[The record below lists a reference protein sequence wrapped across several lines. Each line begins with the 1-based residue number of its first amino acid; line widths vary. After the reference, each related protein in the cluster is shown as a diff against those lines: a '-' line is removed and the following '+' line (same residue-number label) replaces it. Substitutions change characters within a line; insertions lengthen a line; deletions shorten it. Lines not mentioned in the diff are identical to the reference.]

1 MKRGLILALPWLF
14 FVGIVATIVLDQS
27 TSRTSERLTW
37 EFSSLS
43 ASGDEDDSSVAL
55 DPVCGMTVRKRTA
68 HELIGT
74 DASFYFC
81 TTYCRDEFKK
91 NPSQW
96 VHAKPRAGHTMRGI
110 PTWVYQAGIALLLL
124 LSFCFLE
131 LYPVPAGRTTTDRGT
146 ALNARWD
153 ITGQLLR
160 RVLKAPMTI
169 FVARLVFV
177 LVFVL
182 IILAGLFG
190 NQNATMNIAPL
201 LTWTIWWAG
210 LIILVLFFGKVWCY
224 VCPWDAIAT
233 WTERMKFWGPRRSG
247 IGLGLKW
254 PRRLRN
260 IWPAVALFLLL
271 TWIELGMSITVIPRA
286 TAWIAL
292 TILALSIICALVFER
307 KSFCR
312 YGCLVGRISGLYS
325 MFASVELRAT
335 NLETCAACKTHDCY
349 RGNEQGDGC
358 PTFELPQ
365 VMQQSTYC
373 ILCAEC
379 IKTCPSDNISLRLRP
394 WGSDLVAPVRPRAD
408 EAFLTLILLAMTS
421 FHGLTMTPVWPR
433 WTYAV
438 QEALGGP
445 PMLTFT
451 VLMVAIIA
459 TPILLYA
466 GLTRISAIWSA
477 PHSGKVLFLHYA
489 YAFLPLALF
498 YHLAHNAEH
507 FLIESPKVFALLSDP
522 FGWGWN
528 LFGTSQWK
536 AAPLITLEGIWI
548 IQVTAVLIG
557 HIFSL
562 WISARTTRRL
572 IPQRGRA
579 FVVQLPILLA
589 MILFSAISLW
599 LLKQPMDMRLSAL

>member
-1 MKRGLILALPWLF
+1 MKRFLTIALPWLF
-14 FVGIVATIVLDQS
+14 LLGIVVTIVLDQS
-27 TSRTSERLTW
+27 TSRTSENLTTQT
-37 EFSSLS
+37 SPIS
-43 ASGDEDDSSVAL
+43 ARSDDSDSSAAL
-55 DPVCGMTVRKRTA
+55 DPVCGMTVRKQTA
-68 HELIGT
+68 HELIVTNG
-74 DASFYFC
+74 SYYFC
-81 TTYCRDEFKK
+81 TTYCRDEFKLD
-91 NPSQW
+91 PSQW
-96 VHAKPRAGHTMRGI
+96 IHAELRTGHTMHGI
-110 PTWVYQAGIALLLL
+110 PTWVYQVSLALLLL

-131 LYPVPAGRTTTDRGT
+131 LLPMPVVNNEASYAATLLP
-146 ALNARWD
+146 RWE
-153 ITGQLLR
+153 ITGRLFR
-160 RVLKAPMTI
+160 RILKAPLTVFIARLI
-169 FVARLVFV
+169 FVL
-177 LVFVL
+177 LFVL
-182 IILAGLFG
+182 IIFAGLFG
-190 NQNATMNIAPL
+190 NQNPTMNIAPL

-233 WTERMKFWGPRRSG
+233 WIERLKFWGPRKSG

-254 PRRLRN
+254 PRKLRN
-260 IWPAVALFLLL
+260 IWPAVVLFLLL

-292 TILALSIICALVFER
+292 TILALAIIGALIFDR

-312 YGCLVGRISGLYS
+312 YGCLVGRVSGLYS
-325 MFASVELRAT
+325 MFASLELRAT
-335 NLETCAACKTHDCY
+335 NLDTCAKCNTHDCY
-349 RGNEQGDGC
+349 HGNEKGDGC

-394 WGSDLVAPVRPRAD
+394 WGSDLVVPTKPRTD

-433 WTYAV
+433 LTYAV
-438 QEALGGP
+438 HEFLGGP
-445 PMLTFT
+445 RLLTFT
-451 VLMVAIIA
+451 LLMAGIILA
-459 TPILLYA
+459 PILVYA
-466 GLTRISAIWSA
+466 GLIKISAFWGK
-477 PHSGKVLFLHYA
+477 PHSSKTLFLHYA

-507 FLIESPKVFALLSDP
+507 FLIEGPKIIAIVSDP

-528 LFGTSQWK
+528 LLGTSQWTVP
-536 AAPLITLEGIWI
+536 PLITLEGLWI
-548 IQVTAVLIG
+548 IQVAAVLIG

-572 IPQRGRA
+572 IPERGRA
-579 FVVQLPILLA
+579 FLVQFPILIA